1 MDSYTNCG
9 YLINVF
15 KIVMRIFLNL
25 PLKLLVDV
33 KMTTRHN
40 KNVGNELTIIV
51 HCTLYIVHYQLSI
64 IHYPL

>member
-1 MDSYTNCG
+1 MDSYANCG

-51 HCTLYIVHYQLSI
+51 HCPLSI
-64 IHYPL
+64 IHYKLSIIH